1 MWQVARRSFA
11 LLQLSD
17 EGSHINS
24 HAPMEHPSHRPEPDH
39 RGGRRCTSYAIR
51 GASKHIQ
58 ELQDVLHH
66 HELLVEQEQIQE
78 G

>member
-24 HAPMEHPSHRPEPDH
+24 HAPMEPPSHHPEPDN
-39 RGGRRCTSYAIR
+39 RCGRWCPSYAFR
-51 GASKHIQ
+51 GAGEHIQ

-66 HELLVEQEQIQE
+66 HELLVEEKQIQE